1 MAIGDIFYKITNT
14 GANYT
19 EVGIDVD
26 PTSTSL
32 PPIYGNGDLGN
43 FSFDIEFY
51 ANTGVT
57 TNDPVYDIDSIS
69 ASNFLVTTSKQSN
82 NSFSVFHSGFFEFF
96 PNEVYEYIKFNTD
109 GTTEI
114 TSDSIL
120 VAPFK
125 VLEDNEYVLSWDVP
139 TDPFALT
146 LSTTITANTS
156 TSPVAKNYLL
166 DIEWS
171 GEEALPLFYSF
182 TGTGP

>member
-1 MAIGDIFYKITNT
+1 MASSHK
-14 GANYT
+14 
-19 EVGIDVD
+19 
-26 PTSTSL
+26 
-32 PPIYGNGDLGN
+32 
-43 FSFDIEFY
+43 
-51 ANTGVT
+51 T

-69 ASNFLVTTSKQSN
+69 SSNFLVTTSKQSN